1 MYRGL
6 CMCASWRELQQF
18 KRRDRNFK
26 IEDLHCYPV
35 CVLHV
40 WMCIYVCN
48 VHIHVW
54 ECTLQCW
61 SRKFVA
67 LPPLLWDY
75 VVACGSIL
83 AQGAS
88 RVKSG
93 LQRVGWR
100 AGAAGSLGRSAPSA
114 TRTAWVNSTRVSTA
128 LAKAITH
135 SSVSLLSIYQ
145 GTKSSHAAVSSSSI
159 SERWL
164 SFLHPP
170 SSVTCCF
177 WCLHFCCLPLQ
188 FY

>member
-6 CMCASWRELQQF
+6 CMCASWRKSQQF
-18 KRRDRNFK
+18 NRRDRNFK
-26 IEDLHCYPV
+26 SEDLHCFPV
-35 CVLHV
+35 CVLYV
-40 WMCIYVCN
+40 WVCMYVCN
-48 VHIHVW
+48 VHRHVCV
-54 ECTLQCW
+54 CTLQCW

-75 VVACGSIL
+75 VVACGSIVS
-83 AQGAS
+83 QGAS

-100 AGAAGSLGRSAPSA
+100 AGAAGSRGRSAPSA

-128 LAKAITH
+128 LAKAITQT
-135 SSVSLLSIYQ
+135 VSLLSIYQ

-170 SSVTCCF
+170 SSVICCF
-177 WCLHFCCLPLQ
+177 WCLHFCCLPSQ